1 MHRPRRERRHLSEP
15 RYKLVAL
22 RALVAKQRA
31 QRVRRRAF
39 CGKELALDF
48 LFPGEPQP
56 QRNKQARRYAP
67 RLPDE
72 IFSIIA
78 CYYWG
83 GGLSADE
90 EVAAAAEAEESE

>member
-48 LFPGEPQP
+48 LFPGGQPPPQANDEPLQ
-56 QRNKQARRYAP
+56 QAHKQTKRGHH
-67 RLPDE
+67 LPKDL
-72 IFSIIA
+72 FSLVLK
-78 CYYWG
+78 YYWG
-83 GGLSADE
+83 GP
-90 EVAAAAEAEESE
+90 